1 MLIDANIV
9 TWNNL
14 IYLMTKN
21 SIVRNYYDKQ
31 IAIKSTKYYVNSKW
45 GMDTRIYK
53 LSTLGINDHNKKNL
67 KFDNKGNVCK
77 SR

>member
-14 IYLMTKN
+14 IYMEKN
-21 SIVRNYYDKQ
+21 SIIRNYYDKK

-53 LSTLGINDHNKKNL
+53 LNTLGINNHNKKNL
-67 KFDNKGNVCK
+67 KFDKGNVCK